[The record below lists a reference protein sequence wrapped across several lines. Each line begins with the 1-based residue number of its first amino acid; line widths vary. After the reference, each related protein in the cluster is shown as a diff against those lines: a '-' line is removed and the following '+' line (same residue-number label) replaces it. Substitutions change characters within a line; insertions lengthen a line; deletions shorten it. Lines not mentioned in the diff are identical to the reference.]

1 MDRVGQV
8 LVETYRVDRLIA
20 EGGRAAVNEASH
32 LRVPKKFAV
41 KFMKLQLV
49 NNAEALQRF
58 RREAEII
65 ATIDQQNVVQLID
78 YNVTSDG
85 TPYIVLEF
93 LDGENLGA
101 CMERG
106 KLSLIDAV
114 RIAGDVAAAL
124 SAAHARDVTH
134 RDLKPEN
141 IILCKGNTVKVVD
154 FGVAKL
160 RNAPEL
166 TAMNVVVGTV
176 GYMAPEQITGG
187 KVDPRTDQFALASI
201 VYYMLSGTPAFEI
214 EGSVAAHAMRIL
226 HHQPPPLP
234 ELSDQVNAVLRRGMA
249 KEPGQRFPSVN
260 DFQLALAQAASVT
273 GEQEIIPM
281 PDEGLPPLP
290 SESTTIAPPPMSADR
305 TEPHTPPMLSSL
317 KTLQLES
324 AFLHEPIAE
333 RPTLQPNAQRM
344 SPVVTSLIPRP
355 EVAPQNGRAN
365 RAERPTLQPSAER
378 RASPVLMTQPSMKT
392 LEPQHEYT
400 GVRPRDPKRPPRWLW
415 IAVGAAAGGSVALI
429 WLLIAG

>member
-1 MDRVGQV
+1 MGRLGEV

-20 EGGRAAVNEASH
+20 EGGMAAVYEATH

-41 KFMKLQLV
+41 KFMKVQLV
-49 NNAEALQRF
+49 HNAEALQRF

-65 ATIDQQNVVQLID
+65 ATIDHPNVVQLID
-78 YNVTSDG
+78 YNLTADG

-93 LDGENLGA
+93 LDGEHLGA
-101 CMERG
+101 CIERG
-106 KLSLIDAV
+106 RLALPDAV
-114 RIAGDVAAAL
+114 RIGVDVASAL
-124 SAAHARDVTH
+124 TAAHARDITH

-141 IILCKGNTVKVVD
+141 IILSKGGTVKVVD

-187 KVDPRTDQFALASI
+187 RVDPRTDQFALASI

-226 HHQPPPLP
+226 HHTPPALP
-234 ELSDQVNAVLRRGMA
+234 EVSEQVNRVLQRGMA
-249 KEPGQRFPSVN
+249 KDPSHRYPTVGE
-260 DFQLALAQAASVT
+260 FQQALAQAASVT
-273 GEQEIIPM
+273 GEQEIIPLH
-281 PDEGLPPLP
+281 DEGLPPLAA
-290 SESTTIAPPPMSADR
+290 ESTTIAPPPVSNDR
-305 TEPHTPPMLSSL
+305 TDRVQSPMLSSQ
-317 KTLQLES
+317 KTQQLES
-324 AFLHEPIAE
+324 VFLLDPPGAS
-333 RPTLQPNAQRM
+333 RPTLPPNGQRM
-344 SPVVTSLIPRP
+344 SPVVTSRVPLP
-355 EVAPQNGRAN
+355 V
-365 RAERPTLQPSAER
+365 AERVTLQPSADR
-378 RASPVLMTQPSMKT
+378 VATPIIAPHPTLVGMKT
-392 LEPQHEYT
+392 VEPQHEYT
-400 GVRPRDPKRPPRWLW
+400 GVRPRDPKPPPRWLW